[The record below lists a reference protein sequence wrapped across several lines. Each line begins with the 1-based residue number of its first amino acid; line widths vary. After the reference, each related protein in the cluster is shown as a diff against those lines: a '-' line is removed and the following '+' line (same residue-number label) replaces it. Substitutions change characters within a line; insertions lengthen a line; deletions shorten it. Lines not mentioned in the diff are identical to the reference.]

1 MPLRSFSAWPYFIS
15 ERPSVTLRQSFGLE
29 ARPTTSLTLRFTSYP
44 HPTLSFSSTL
54 LWWWRTPLCDRRC
67 PTRVLQVTA
76 CRDRAGLCVRRQGGD
91 TPYDTHF
98 TRLFLLTFA
107 TAPSPPTIPPY
118 ITVKSSATGHFP
130 TTRDEPIVRFEA
142 SRFNAIVAGYIVRSL
157 ICRSTHALISYKQLH

>member
-1 MPLRSFSAWPYFIS
+1 MRRYAMPLRSFSAWPYFIS

-54 LWWWRTPLCDRRC
+54 LWWWRTSLCDRRC

-91 TPYDTHF
+91 TPYDTHL
-98 TRLFLLTFA
+98 TRLSLLTFG

-118 ITVKSSATGHFP
+118 TTVKSNPPQVTFLQREMSLSFGLRHP
-130 TTRDEPIVRFEA
+130 DLMLLLRGIWY
-142 SRFNAIVAGYIVRSL
+142 VA
-157 ICRSTHALISYKQLH
+157 